1 MAKFEDIAVAH
12 ASRASVRLKPKK
24 QTQALT
30 SVEPMTF
37 EIPVEVLNQLSYQAK
52 SKLVTL

>member
-24 QTQALT
+24 KTQALT